1 MYRRAMGDPGF
12 LGSLGKAVFGTVG
25 GAIGGFLKGG
35 PVAAIT
41 GAIGGATAATRSN
54 VATATLA
61 AGGSGSAYTPAL
73 RAQHARVLASAA
85 RGSTAPM
92 VGSGAGTPIGR
103 AMAGVTGG
111 SSSTARMI
119 ATSSSGGGFGR
130 KRRTMNPYN
139 PRALRRAN
147 RRMSSFL
154 KHARKFLGFY
164 HTKAHEGKTVKF
176 KRPRGRK

>member
-12 LGSLGKAVFGTVG
+12 LGSLGRAVFGTVG
-25 GAIGGFLKGG
+25 GAIKGFVTGG
-35 PVAAIT
+35 PIKAIT
-41 GAIGGATAATRSN
+41 GAVGGAVSATRAN
-54 VATATLA
+54 VASATLA

-73 RAQHARVLASAA
+73 RAQHAAVLASAA
-85 RGSTAPM
+85 RGGTAPL
-92 VGSGAGTPIGR
+92 VGGGQGTPIGR

-111 SSSTARMI
+111 GSSTARML
-119 ATSSSGGGFGR
+119 ALSSGGAGFR
-130 KRRTMNPYN
+130 KRRSMNPYN

-164 HTKAHEGKTVKF
+164 HSKSQEGKTVKF
-176 KRPRGRK
+176 KRPKGRR